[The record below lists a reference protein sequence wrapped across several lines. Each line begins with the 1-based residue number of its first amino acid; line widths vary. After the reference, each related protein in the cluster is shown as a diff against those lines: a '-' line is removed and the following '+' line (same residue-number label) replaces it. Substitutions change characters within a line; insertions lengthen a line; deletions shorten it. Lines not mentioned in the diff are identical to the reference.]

1 MKIYILLFA
10 VLFLQCTKTRI
21 DPDDKLIGGVWVF
34 EEYVQ
39 ESDSVYREV
48 YTRKDDFENG
58 KLGISFKDNKKM
70 INMQNAGFCAT
81 PSVYYEKSNGTWSKN
96 KLGIKIN
103 SIGLNGKYSTNY
115 EVIKLTDI
123 VLELR
128 SFK

>member
-1 MKIYILLFA
+1 MKIYIILLA
-10 VLFLQCTKTRI
+10 ILFLQCTKTKI

-39 ESDSVYREV
+39 ESDSVLREV

-70 INMQNAGFCAT
+70 INMQNAGWCGT
-81 PSVYYEKSNGTWSKN
+81 PPILYVKSNGTWSKN
-96 KLGIKIN
+96 NTNIKVN
-103 SIGLNGKYSTNY
+103 YKGWNGKYSINY
-115 EVIKLTDI
+115 EVVKLTDS

-128 SFK
+128 NFQ

>member
-21 DPDDKLIGGVWVF
+21 DPDDKLIGGLWVF

-70 INMQNAGFCAT
+70 INVGFCST
-81 PSVYYEKSNGTWSKN
+81 SSVYYEKSNGTWSKN

-115 EVIKLTDI
+115 ELVKLTDS

-128 SFK
+128 NFQ